1 MHRIPALITTLL
13 ALISVSAMAQ
23 PPYSPGG
30 WPTLHFDAGN
40 RRAVSVGV
48 VSNHYKTWSALSG
61 ASVLTAPV
69 ISPDGGALYVT
80 TGLARGRSNLHAFSL
95 QGELLWQSA
104 PWQDAGTGVDPCAL
118 LSSPIV
124 DAEGDIYLGD
134 CNQLFA
140 FTAEGA
146 VKWVIDLPPPAPGDW
161 IAAGAHPVNALT
173 TAAFTTDGHLT
184 GVTNFGDVILVDRA
198 TGEQLNKPFRL
209 PSELSPY
216 ADTYPMPDSL
226 LGDGMIDANFR
237 EWAWQVIF
245 AGNMRS
251 ANTPAVARSGRMF
264 VVGSSGRP
272 GIGALFGL
280 DVDNAVTPRAV
291 RVAFATDIGI
301 GSGSSPALSP
311 DESQVYVSDEAGWLY
326 AIDSVDGSIAWKVKT
341 AAAAGAAAV
350 GPDGRVYALQVY
362 PAPAVIAVGAD
373 GEVLWESDTA
383 SLAADMPRSALL
395 GEPVVVANGNPT
407 VTADAV
413 LVPVI
418 LGYRLN
424 VLKVNLPVRSALVA
438 LDLDTG
444 KAVAELV
451 NLADDSSGITA
462 VLPDGT
468 LVNSLG
474 GLQTSATSPLSPLMN
489 VILPGDTRMLPPR
502 GGIQVSIP
510 RRK

>member
-1 MHRIPALITTLL
+1 MRNCPVIISALL
-13 ALISVSAMAQ
+13 ALASAAAQ
-23 PPYSPGG
+23 AQVPYSPGG

-40 RRAVSVGV
+40 RRAVPTSV
-48 VSNHYKTWSALSG
+48 VSNHYTSWTALPG

-69 ISPDGGALYVT
+69 ISPDGKALYVT
-80 TGLARGRSNLHAFSL
+80 TGLPRGQSNLHAFSL
-95 QGELLWQSA
+95 QGQLLWQSA
-104 PWQDAGTGVDPCAL
+104 PWQDASTGVDPCAL

-124 DAEGDIYLGD
+124 DVEGDVYLGD

-140 FTAEGA
+140 FTPEGS
-146 VKWVIDLPPPAPGDW
+146 VKWVIDLPPPVPGDW
-161 IAAGAHPVNALT
+161 IAAGSHTVNALT
-173 TAAFTTDGHLT
+173 TAAFTAEGHLT
-184 GVTNFGDVILVDRA
+184 GVTNFGDVILIDRA
-198 TGEQLNKPFRL
+198 TGKQLNRPFRL
-209 PSELSPY
+209 PSALSPY

-226 LGDGMIDANFR
+226 LGNNMIDADFR

-245 AGNMRS
+245 AGSMRS

-280 DVDNAVTPRAV
+280 DFDTDTTPRAV
-291 RVAFATDIGI
+291 RIAFATDIGI

-311 DESQVYVSDEAGWLY
+311 DERQVYVSDEAGWLY
-326 AIDSVDGSIAWKVKT
+326 AIDSATGNIAWKVKT

-362 PAPAVIAVGAD
+362 PAPAIIAVDASGD
-373 GEVLWESDTA
+373 VLWESDTS
-383 SLAADMPRSALL
+383 SLVDDMARSSLL

-424 VLKVNLPVRSALVA
+424 FLKANLPVRSALVA

-444 KAVAELV
+444 KPVAEV
-451 NLADDSSGITA
+451 VDLADDSSGITV

-468 LVNSLG
+468 LVSSLG
-474 GLQTSATSPLSPLMN
+474 GLQTSAISPLGPVMN
-489 VILPGDTRMLPPR
+489 VILPGDARILPPT

-510 RRK
+510 GRR